1 MRSLVTGAAGF
12 VGIHLVDHL
21 RTSGDDVVCTDRADG
36 GPDLLDAA
44 GIRALLDEVRPEVV
58 YHLAGQADVGGSWDS
73 PVQTLRVNAEGTLN
87 LLEAVRALGG
97 ARVVTVSSADVY
109 GLVDPGDLPTSES
122 APLRPVSPYAASKA
136 AADLLALQAHLGYG
150 LDVVRARSF
159 NHLGP
164 GQSDRFVCSA
174 LASRIAAAE
183 LAGEDSIRVGNLDAR
198 RDFTD
203 VRDVVR
209 AYRCLALHGRPGAA
223 YNVCTGTTVSIREVA
238 ERLVAIAGRGPTA
251 GGPTD
256 SVGQAESRQASP
268 EQTDPGQTDPG
279 QTGPGQAGP
288 IRLVGDPA
296 LHRPADV
303 AVSCGDPTAIRSDTG
318 WKPELSLDRTLADLL
333 EYWRERLRLDP
344 EAD

>member
-1 MRSLVTGAAGF
+1 MTGAAGF
-12 VGIHLVDHL
+12 VGGHLVEHL
-21 RTSGDDVVCTDRADG
+21 RASGDDVTCTDRASG

-44 GIRALLDEVRPEVV
+44 GIRGLVAEVRPEVV

-73 PVQTLRVNAEGTLN
+73 PVQTLRTNAEGTLI
-87 LLEAVRALGG
+87 LLEAVRVLDGV
-97 ARVVTVSSADVY
+97 RVVTVSSADVY
-109 GLVDPGDLPTSES
+109 GMVDPGDLPTPES

-136 AADLLALQAHLGYG
+136 AADLLALQAHLGHG

-209 AYRCLALHGRPGAA
+209 AYRCLALEGRPGAA

-238 ERLVAIAGRGPTA
+238 ERLVEIAGRGPTGEGPDGSGTTGSGTTGTERA
-251 GGPTD
+251 GPAPAPMPMPT
-256 SVGQAESRQASP
+256 SP
-268 EQTDPGQTDPG
+268 KP
-279 QTGPGQAGP
+279 TGPNQ
-288 IRLVGDPA
+288 IRLLDDPS
-296 LHRPADV
+296 LHRPVDV

-318 WKPELSLDRTLADLL
+318 WQPELSLDRTLVDLL
-333 EYWRERLRLDP
+333 EYWRKRLRRDP

>member
-1 MRSLVTGAAGF
+1 MTGAAGF
-12 VGIHLVDHL
+12 VGGHLVEHL
-21 RTSGDDVVCTDRADG
+21 RASGDDVTCTDRASG

-44 GIRALLDEVRPEVV
+44 GIRGLVAEVRPEVV

-73 PVQTLRVNAEGTLN
+73 PVQTLRTNAEGTLI
-87 LLEAVRALGG
+87 LLDAVRVLDG

-109 GLVDPGDLPTSES
+109 GVVDPDDLPTRES

-136 AADLLALQAHLGYG
+136 AADLLALQAHLGHG

-183 LAGEDSIRVGNLDAR
+183 LAGEDSIRVGNLDAL

-209 AYRCLALHGRPGAA
+209 AYRCLALDGRPGAA

-238 ERLVAIAGRGPTA
+238 ERLVEIAGLDRSGEGPD
-251 GGPTD
+251 GSDG
-256 SVGQAESRQASP
+256 SRP
-268 EQTDPGQTDPG
+268 
-279 QTGPGQAGP
+279 TGPNQ
-288 IRLVGDPA
+288 IRLLDDPS
-296 LHRPADV
+296 LHRPVDV

-318 WKPELSLDRTLADLL
+318 WQPELSLDRTLVDLL
-333 EYWRERLRLDP
+333 EYWRERLRPDP

>member
-1 MRSLVTGAAGF
+1 MRALVTGAAGF
-12 VGIHLVDHL
+12 VGGHLVEHL
-21 RTSGDDVVCTDRADG
+21 RASGDDVACTDRTSG
-36 GPDLLDAA
+36 GPDMLDAA
-44 GIRALLDEVRPEVV
+44 SIRQLVEEVRPEVV

-73 PVQTLRVNAEGTLN
+73 PVQTLRTNAEGTLI
-87 LLEAVRALGG
+87 LLDAVRVLDG

-109 GLVDPGDLPTSES
+109 GVVDPDDLPTRES

-136 AADLLALQAHLGYG
+136 AADLLALQAHLGHG

-209 AYRCLALHGRPGAA
+209 AYRCLAVDGRPGAA

-238 ERLVAIAGRGPTA
+238 ERLVEIAGLDRYG
-251 GGPTD
+251 GGPD
-256 SVGQAESRQASP
+256 GSDGSRP
-268 EQTDPGQTDPG
+268 
-279 QTGPGQAGP
+279 TGPNQ
-288 IRLVGDPA
+288 IRLLDDPS
-296 LHRPADV
+296 LHRPVDV

-318 WKPELSLDRTLADLL
+318 WQPELSLDRTLVDLL
-333 EYWRERLRLDP
+333 EYWRDRLRPDP

>member
-1 MRSLVTGAAGF
+1 MTGAAGF
-12 VGIHLVDHL
+12 VGGHLVEHL
-21 RTSGDDVVCTDRADG
+21 RASGDDVTCTDRASG

-44 GIRALLDEVRPEVV
+44 GIRGLVAEVRPEVV

-73 PVQTLRVNAEGTLN
+73 PVQTLRTNAEGTLI
-87 LLEAVRALGG
+87 LLEAVRVLDGV
-97 ARVVTVSSADVY
+97 RVVTVSSADVY
-109 GLVDPGDLPTSES
+109 GMVDPGDLPTPES

-136 AADLLALQAHLGYG
+136 AADLLALQAHLGHG

-183 LAGEDSIRVGNLDAR
+183 LAGGDSIRVGNLDAR

-209 AYRCLALHGRPGAA
+209 AYRCLALDGRPGAA

-238 ERLVAIAGRGPTA
+238 ERLDRK
-251 GGPTD
+251 
-256 SVGQAESRQASP
+256 SV
-268 EQTDPGQTDPG
+268 
-279 QTGPGQAGP
+279 
-288 IRLVGDPA
+288 V
-296 LHRPADV
+296 
-303 AVSCGDPTAIRSDTG
+303 
-318 WKPELSLDRTLADLL
+318 
-333 EYWRERLRLDP
+333 
-344 EAD
+344 

>member
-1 MRSLVTGAAGF
+1 MTGAAGF
-12 VGIHLVDHL
+12 VGGHLVEHL
-21 RTSGDDVVCTDRADG
+21 RASGDDVTCTDRASG

-44 GIRALLDEVRPEVV
+44 GIRGLVAEVRPEVV

-73 PVQTLRVNAEGTLN
+73 PVQTLRTNAEGTLI
-87 LLEAVRALGG
+87 LLEAVRVLDGV
-97 ARVVTVSSADVY
+97 RVVTVSSADVY
-109 GLVDPGDLPTSES
+109 GMVDPGDLPTPES

-136 AADLLALQAHLGYG
+136 AADLLALQAHLGHG

-209 AYRCLALHGRPGAA
+209 AYRCLALDGRPGAA

-238 ERLVAIAGRGPTA
+238 ERLVEIAGLDRYG
-251 GGPTD
+251 GGPD
-256 SVGQAESRQASP
+256 GSDGSRP
-268 EQTDPGQTDPG
+268 
-279 QTGPGQAGP
+279 TGPNQ
-288 IRLVGDPA
+288 IRLLDDPS
-296 LHRPADV
+296 LHRPVDV

-318 WKPELSLDRTLADLL
+318 WQPELSLDRTLVDLL
-333 EYWRERLRLDP
+333 EYWRDRLRPDP

>member
-1 MRSLVTGAAGF
+1 MRALVTGAAGF
-12 VGIHLVDHL
+12 VGGHLVDHL
-21 RTSGDDVVCTDRADG
+21 RASGDDVACTDRTSG

-44 GIRALLDEVRPEVV
+44 SIRQLVEEVRPEVV

-73 PVQTLRVNAEGTLN
+73 PVQTLRTNAEGTLI
-87 LLEAVRALGG
+87 LLDAVRVLDG

-109 GLVDPGDLPTSES
+109 GVVDPDDLPTRES

-136 AADLLALQAHLGYG
+136 AADLLALQAHLGHG

-209 AYRCLALHGRPGAA
+209 AYRCLAVDGRPGAA

-238 ERLVAIAGRGPTA
+238 ERLVEIAGRDRSGEGPDGA
-251 GGPTD
+251 DGADG
-256 SVGQAESRQASP
+256 SRP
-268 EQTDPGQTDPG
+268 
-279 QTGPGQAGP
+279 TGPNQ
-288 IRLVGDPA
+288 IRLLDDPS
-296 LHRPADV
+296 LHRPVDV

-318 WKPELSLDRTLADLL
+318 WQPELSLDRTLVDLL
-333 EYWRERLRLDP
+333 EYWRERLRPDP

>member
-1 MRSLVTGAAGF
+1 MTGAAGF
-12 VGIHLVDHL
+12 VGGHLVEHL
-21 RTSGDDVVCTDRADG
+21 RASGDDVACTDRTSG

-44 GIRALLDEVRPEVV
+44 SIRQLVEEVRPEVV

-73 PVQTLRVNAEGTLN
+73 PVQTLRTNAEGTLI
-87 LLEAVRALGG
+87 LLDAVRVLDG

-109 GLVDPGDLPTSES
+109 GVVDPDDLPTRES

-136 AADLLALQAHLGYG
+136 AADLLALQAHLGHG

-183 LAGEDSIRVGNLDAR
+183 LAGEDSIRVGNLDAL

-209 AYRCLALHGRPGAA
+209 AYRCLALDGRPGAA

-238 ERLVAIAGRGPTA
+238 ERLVEIAGLDRSGEELDGADGSKP
-251 GGPTD
+251 
-256 SVGQAESRQASP
+256 
-268 EQTDPGQTDPG
+268 
-279 QTGPGQAGP
+279 TGPNQ
-288 IRLVGDPA
+288 IRLLNDPS
-296 LHRPADV
+296 LHRPVDV

-318 WKPELSLDRTLADLL
+318 WQPELSLDRTLVDLL
-333 EYWRERLRLDP
+333 EYWRERLRPDP

>member
-1 MRSLVTGAAGF
+1 MRALVTGAAGF
-12 VGIHLVDHL
+12 VGGHLVEHL
-21 RTSGDDVVCTDRADG
+21 RASGDDVACTDRTSG

-44 GIRALLDEVRPEVV
+44 SIRQLVEEVRPEVV

-73 PVQTLRVNAEGTLN
+73 PVQTLRTNAEGTLI
-87 LLEAVRALGG
+87 LLDAVRVLDG

-109 GLVDPGDLPTSES
+109 GVVDPDDLPTRES

-136 AADLLALQAHLGYG
+136 AADLLALQAHLGHG

-183 LAGEDSIRVGNLDAR
+183 LAGEDSIRVGNLDAL

-209 AYRCLALHGRPGAA
+209 AYRCLALDGRPGAA

-238 ERLVAIAGRGPTA
+238 ERLVEIAGLDRSGEGPD
-251 GGPTD
+251 GSDGSRLEGPN
-256 SVGQAESRQASP
+256 Q
-268 EQTDPGQTDPG
+268 
-279 QTGPGQAGP
+279 
-288 IRLVGDPA
+288 IRLLDDPS
-296 LHRPADV
+296 LHRPVDV

-318 WKPELSLDRTLADLL
+318 WQPELSLDRTLVDLL
-333 EYWRERLRLDP
+333 EYWRERLRPDP

>member
-1 MRSLVTGAAGF
+1 MTGAAGF
-12 VGIHLVDHL
+12 VGGHLVEHL
-21 RTSGDDVVCTDRADG
+21 RASGDDVTCTDRASG

-44 GIRALLDEVRPEVV
+44 GIRGLVAEVRPEVV

-73 PVQTLRVNAEGTLN
+73 PVQTLRTNAEGTLI
-87 LLEAVRALGG
+87 LLEAVRVLDGV
-97 ARVVTVSSADVY
+97 RVVTVSSADVY
-109 GLVDPGDLPTSES
+109 GMVDPGDLPTPES

-136 AADLLALQAHLGYG
+136 AADLLALQAHLGHG

-209 AYRCLALHGRPGAA
+209 AYRCLAVDGRPGAA

-238 ERLVAIAGRGPTA
+238 ERLVEIAGLDRYG
-251 GGPTD
+251 GGPD
-256 SVGQAESRQASP
+256 GSGGSRP
-268 EQTDPGQTDPG
+268 
-279 QTGPGQAGP
+279 TGPNQ
-288 IRLVGDPA
+288 IRLLDDPS
-296 LHRPADV
+296 LHRPMDV

-318 WKPELSLDRTLADLL
+318 WQPELSLDRTLVDLL
-333 EYWRERLRLDP
+333 EYWRERLRPDP

>member
-1 MRSLVTGAAGF
+1 MRALVTGAAGF
-12 VGIHLVDHL
+12 VGGHLVKHL
-21 RTSGDDVVCTDRADG
+21 RASGDDVTCTDRISG
-36 GPDLLDAA
+36 GPDLLDVAS
-44 GIRALLDEVRPEVV
+44 IRQLVEKVRPEVV

-73 PVQTLRVNAEGTLN
+73 PVQTLRANAEGTLI
-87 LLEAVRALGG
+87 LLDAVRVLDG

-109 GLVDPGDLPTSES
+109 GVVDPDDLPTRES

-136 AADLLALQAHLGYG
+136 AADLLALQAHLGHG

-183 LAGEDSIRVGNLDAR
+183 LAGEDSIRVGNLDAL

-209 AYRCLALHGRPGAA
+209 AYRCLALDGRPGAA

-238 ERLVAIAGRGPTA
+238 ERLVEIAGLDRSGE
-251 GGPTD
+251 GSDG
-256 SVGQAESRQASP
+256 SRP
-268 EQTDPGQTDPG
+268 
-279 QTGPGQAGP
+279 TGPNQ
-288 IRLVGDPA
+288 IRLLDDPS
-296 LHRPADV
+296 LHRPVDL

-318 WKPELSLDRTLADLL
+318 WQPELSLDRTLVDLL
-333 EYWRERLRLDP
+333 EYWRERLRPDP

>member
-1 MRSLVTGAAGF
+1 
-12 VGIHLVDHL
+12 
-21 RTSGDDVVCTDRADG
+21 
-36 GPDLLDAA
+36 
-44 GIRALLDEVRPEVV
+44 VRPEVV

-73 PVQTLRVNAEGTLN
+73 PVQTLRTNAEGTLI
-87 LLEAVRALGG
+87 LLEAVRVLDGV
-97 ARVVTVSSADVY
+97 RVVTVSSADVY
-109 GLVDPGDLPTSES
+109 GMVDPGDLPTPES

-136 AADLLALQAHLGYG
+136 AADLLALQAHLGHG

-183 LAGEDSIRVGNLDAR
+183 LAGGDSIRVGNLDAR

-209 AYRCLALHGRPGAA
+209 AYRCLALDGRPGAA

-238 ERLVAIAGRGPTA
+238 ERLVEISSRSPTGSGPT
-251 GGPTD
+251 GPN
-256 SVGQAESRQASP
+256 Q
-268 EQTDPGQTDPG
+268 
-279 QTGPGQAGP
+279 
-288 IRLVGDPA
+288 IRLLDDPS
-296 LHRPADV
+296 LHRPVDV

-318 WKPELSLDRTLADLL
+318 WQPELSLDRTLVDLL
-333 EYWRERLRLDP
+333 EYWRERLRRDP

>member
-1 MRSLVTGAAGF
+1 
-12 VGIHLVDHL
+12 
-21 RTSGDDVVCTDRADG
+21 
-36 GPDLLDAA
+36 
-44 GIRALLDEVRPEVV
+44 VRPEVV

-73 PVQTLRVNAEGTLN
+73 PVQTLRTNAEGTLI
-87 LLEAVRALGG
+87 LLDAVRVLDG

-109 GLVDPGDLPTSES
+109 GVVDPDDLPTRES

-136 AADLLALQAHLGYG
+136 AADLLALQAHLGHG

-209 AYRCLALHGRPGAA
+209 AYRCLAVDGRPGAA

-238 ERLVAIAGRGPTA
+238 ERLVEIAGRDRSGEGPDGA
-251 GGPTD
+251 DG
-256 SVGQAESRQASP
+256 SRP
-268 EQTDPGQTDPG
+268 
-279 QTGPGQAGP
+279 TGPNQ
-288 IRLVGDPA
+288 IRLLDDPS
-296 LHRPADV
+296 LHRPVDV

-318 WKPELSLDRTLADLL
+318 WQPELSLDRTLVDLL
-333 EYWRERLRLDP
+333 EYWRERLRPDP